1 MSTSERRAGRTSSRD
16 RLLDAA
22 AGFVASQGIQNL
34 TIEAVAAAAKVTKAG
49 LVYHFKTRDDLL
61 AALIER
67 VVGELDM
74 LDLRAQ
80 EARDA
85 READD
90 SAKPLKSSMAELSKL
105 TFDMPEDRR
114 LLLANLL
121 AATSLYPHLAGPVRD
136 FFSRSY
142 ARVAQSGPDAG
153 QVLALVV
160 ALDGIA
166 LLEVLNL
173 HRFTPE
179 QRQVLRDTL
188 ESAIRKLP
196 GSLIHFE
203 GLTMHSRSMPQAGRL
218 VLCALVSAALLS
230 ACQPSAAPVADVPRP
245 VKVEVA
251 GGAGQAHADTF
262 VATLRARQRTDLGF
276 ESSGRVVAMLVDV
289 GDRVRAGQVLAR
301 LDESPARWRLDKAT
315 ADRAAAAATLAERRT
330 HLRQQEELARDGI
343 ISAPAL
349 QAAQAS
355 HQQAASQLGVAE
367 AAVASARRDLAFT
380 RITAP
385 FDGEIV
391 ARQVQPFVDV
401 AAGQRACCRWKPAA
415 RWKPS

>member
-1 MSTSERRAGRTSSRD
+1 MSTSERRAGRSSSRD

-22 AGFVASQGIQNL
+22 AELVASQGIQNL

-80 EARDA
+80 EARDTRDTRDA

-90 SAKPLKSSMAELSKL
+90 SAKPLKSSLAELSKL

-136 FFSRSY
+136 FYTRSY

-166 LLEVLNL
+166 LLELLNL

-196 GSLIHFE
+196 
-203 GLTMHSRSMPQAGRL
+203 
-218 VLCALVSAALLS
+218 
-230 ACQPSAAPVADVPRP
+230 
-245 VKVEVA
+245 
-251 GGAGQAHADTF
+251 
-262 VATLRARQRTDLGF
+262 
-276 ESSGRVVAMLVDV
+276 
-289 GDRVRAGQVLAR
+289 
-301 LDESPARWRLDKAT
+301 
-315 ADRAAAAATLAERRT
+315 
-330 HLRQQEELARDGI
+330 
-343 ISAPAL
+343 
-349 QAAQAS
+349 
-355 HQQAASQLGVAE
+355 
-367 AAVASARRDLAFT
+367 
-380 RITAP
+380 
-385 FDGEIV
+385 
-391 ARQVQPFVDV
+391 
-401 AAGQRACCRWKPAA
+401 
-415 RWKPS
+415 

>member
-1 MSTSERRAGRTSSRD
+1 MSTSERRAGRSSSRD

-22 AGFVASQGIQNL
+22 AELVVSQGIQNL

-80 EARDA
+80 EAL
-85 READD
+85 EADD
-90 SAKPLKSSMAELSKL
+90 SAKPLKSSMAELSEL

-136 FFSRSY
+136 FYSRSY

-196 GSLIHFE
+196 
-203 GLTMHSRSMPQAGRL
+203 
-218 VLCALVSAALLS
+218 
-230 ACQPSAAPVADVPRP
+230 
-245 VKVEVA
+245 
-251 GGAGQAHADTF
+251 
-262 VATLRARQRTDLGF
+262 
-276 ESSGRVVAMLVDV
+276 
-289 GDRVRAGQVLAR
+289 
-301 LDESPARWRLDKAT
+301 
-315 ADRAAAAATLAERRT
+315 
-330 HLRQQEELARDGI
+330 
-343 ISAPAL
+343 
-349 QAAQAS
+349 
-355 HQQAASQLGVAE
+355 
-367 AAVASARRDLAFT
+367 
-380 RITAP
+380 
-385 FDGEIV
+385 
-391 ARQVQPFVDV
+391 
-401 AAGQRACCRWKPAA
+401 
-415 RWKPS
+415 

>member
-1 MSTSERRAGRTSSRD
+1 MRFVKLYYTYSLVSIPRRCTMSTSERRAGRSSSRD

-22 AGFVASQGIQNL
+22 AELVASQGIQNL

-80 EARDA
+80 EAL
-85 READD
+85 EVDD

-136 FFSRSY
+136 FYSRSY

-196 GSLIHFE
+196 
-203 GLTMHSRSMPQAGRL
+203 
-218 VLCALVSAALLS
+218 
-230 ACQPSAAPVADVPRP
+230 
-245 VKVEVA
+245 
-251 GGAGQAHADTF
+251 
-262 VATLRARQRTDLGF
+262 
-276 ESSGRVVAMLVDV
+276 
-289 GDRVRAGQVLAR
+289 
-301 LDESPARWRLDKAT
+301 
-315 ADRAAAAATLAERRT
+315 
-330 HLRQQEELARDGI
+330 
-343 ISAPAL
+343 
-349 QAAQAS
+349 
-355 HQQAASQLGVAE
+355 
-367 AAVASARRDLAFT
+367 
-380 RITAP
+380 
-385 FDGEIV
+385 
-391 ARQVQPFVDV
+391 
-401 AAGQRACCRWKPAA
+401 
-415 RWKPS
+415 

>member
-1 MSTSERRAGRTSSRD
+1 MSTSERRAGRSSSRD

-22 AGFVASQGIQNL
+22 AELVASQGIQNL

-80 EARDA
+80 EALEA
-85 READD
+85 CEADD

-136 FFSRSY
+136 FYSRSY

-196 GSLIHFE
+196 
-203 GLTMHSRSMPQAGRL
+203 
-218 VLCALVSAALLS
+218 
-230 ACQPSAAPVADVPRP
+230 
-245 VKVEVA
+245 
-251 GGAGQAHADTF
+251 
-262 VATLRARQRTDLGF
+262 
-276 ESSGRVVAMLVDV
+276 
-289 GDRVRAGQVLAR
+289 
-301 LDESPARWRLDKAT
+301 
-315 ADRAAAAATLAERRT
+315 
-330 HLRQQEELARDGI
+330 
-343 ISAPAL
+343 
-349 QAAQAS
+349 
-355 HQQAASQLGVAE
+355 
-367 AAVASARRDLAFT
+367 
-380 RITAP
+380 
-385 FDGEIV
+385 
-391 ARQVQPFVDV
+391 
-401 AAGQRACCRWKPAA
+401 
-415 RWKPS
+415 

>member
-1 MSTSERRAGRTSSRD
+1 MSTSERRAGRSSSRD

-22 AGFVASQGIQNL
+22 AELVASQGIQNL

-80 EARDA
+80 EAL
-85 READD
+85 EADD
-90 SAKPLKSSMAELSKL
+90 SAKPLKSSMAELSEL

-136 FFSRSY
+136 FYSRSY

-196 GSLIHFE
+196 
-203 GLTMHSRSMPQAGRL
+203 
-218 VLCALVSAALLS
+218 
-230 ACQPSAAPVADVPRP
+230 
-245 VKVEVA
+245 
-251 GGAGQAHADTF
+251 
-262 VATLRARQRTDLGF
+262 
-276 ESSGRVVAMLVDV
+276 
-289 GDRVRAGQVLAR
+289 
-301 LDESPARWRLDKAT
+301 
-315 ADRAAAAATLAERRT
+315 
-330 HLRQQEELARDGI
+330 
-343 ISAPAL
+343 
-349 QAAQAS
+349 
-355 HQQAASQLGVAE
+355 
-367 AAVASARRDLAFT
+367 
-380 RITAP
+380 
-385 FDGEIV
+385 
-391 ARQVQPFVDV
+391 
-401 AAGQRACCRWKPAA
+401 
-415 RWKPS
+415 

>member
-1 MSTSERRAGRTSSRD
+1 MRFVKLYYTYSLVSIPRRCTMSTSERRAGRSSSRD

-22 AGFVASQGIQNL
+22 AELVASQGIQNL

-80 EARDA
+80 EAL
-85 READD
+85 EADD
-90 SAKPLKSSMAELSKL
+90 SAKPLKSSMAELSEL

-136 FFSRSY
+136 FYSRSY

-196 GSLIHFE
+196 
-203 GLTMHSRSMPQAGRL
+203 
-218 VLCALVSAALLS
+218 
-230 ACQPSAAPVADVPRP
+230 
-245 VKVEVA
+245 
-251 GGAGQAHADTF
+251 
-262 VATLRARQRTDLGF
+262 
-276 ESSGRVVAMLVDV
+276 
-289 GDRVRAGQVLAR
+289 
-301 LDESPARWRLDKAT
+301 
-315 ADRAAAAATLAERRT
+315 
-330 HLRQQEELARDGI
+330 
-343 ISAPAL
+343 
-349 QAAQAS
+349 
-355 HQQAASQLGVAE
+355 
-367 AAVASARRDLAFT
+367 
-380 RITAP
+380 
-385 FDGEIV
+385 
-391 ARQVQPFVDV
+391 
-401 AAGQRACCRWKPAA
+401 
-415 RWKPS
+415 

>member
-1 MSTSERRAGRTSSRD
+1 MKPWPLPR
-16 RLLDAA
+16 
-22 AGFVASQGIQNL
+22 
-34 TIEAVAAAAKVTKAG
+34 VTKAG

-80 EARDA
+80 EAL
-85 READD
+85 EADD

-136 FFSRSY
+136 FYSRSY

-196 GSLIHFE
+196 
-203 GLTMHSRSMPQAGRL
+203 
-218 VLCALVSAALLS
+218 
-230 ACQPSAAPVADVPRP
+230 
-245 VKVEVA
+245 
-251 GGAGQAHADTF
+251 
-262 VATLRARQRTDLGF
+262 
-276 ESSGRVVAMLVDV
+276 
-289 GDRVRAGQVLAR
+289 
-301 LDESPARWRLDKAT
+301 
-315 ADRAAAAATLAERRT
+315 
-330 HLRQQEELARDGI
+330 
-343 ISAPAL
+343 
-349 QAAQAS
+349 
-355 HQQAASQLGVAE
+355 
-367 AAVASARRDLAFT
+367 
-380 RITAP
+380 
-385 FDGEIV
+385 
-391 ARQVQPFVDV
+391 
-401 AAGQRACCRWKPAA
+401 
-415 RWKPS
+415 

>member
-1 MSTSERRAGRTSSRD
+1 MSTSERRAGRSSSRD

-22 AGFVASQGIQNL
+22 AELVASQGIQNL

-74 LDLRAQ
+74 LEMRAH
-80 EARDA
+80 
-85 READD
+85 EADA
-90 SAKPLKSSMAELSKL
+90 SANPLKSSLAELSKL

-142 ARVAQSGPDAG
+142 EQVAQSGPDAG

-196 GSLIHFE
+196 
-203 GLTMHSRSMPQAGRL
+203 
-218 VLCALVSAALLS
+218 
-230 ACQPSAAPVADVPRP
+230 
-245 VKVEVA
+245 
-251 GGAGQAHADTF
+251 
-262 VATLRARQRTDLGF
+262 
-276 ESSGRVVAMLVDV
+276 
-289 GDRVRAGQVLAR
+289 
-301 LDESPARWRLDKAT
+301 
-315 ADRAAAAATLAERRT
+315 
-330 HLRQQEELARDGI
+330 
-343 ISAPAL
+343 
-349 QAAQAS
+349 
-355 HQQAASQLGVAE
+355 
-367 AAVASARRDLAFT
+367 
-380 RITAP
+380 
-385 FDGEIV
+385 
-391 ARQVQPFVDV
+391 
-401 AAGQRACCRWKPAA
+401 
-415 RWKPS
+415 

>member
-1 MSTSERRAGRTSSRD
+1 MTTSERRAGRSSSRD

-22 AGFVASQGIQNL
+22 AELVASQGIQNL

-74 LDLRAQ
+74 LELRAH
-80 EARDA
+80 AA

-90 SAKPLKSSMAELSKL
+90 SAKPLKSSLAELSKL

-173 HRFTPE
+173 HRFTSE

-196 GSLIHFE
+196 
-203 GLTMHSRSMPQAGRL
+203 
-218 VLCALVSAALLS
+218 
-230 ACQPSAAPVADVPRP
+230 
-245 VKVEVA
+245 
-251 GGAGQAHADTF
+251 
-262 VATLRARQRTDLGF
+262 
-276 ESSGRVVAMLVDV
+276 
-289 GDRVRAGQVLAR
+289 
-301 LDESPARWRLDKAT
+301 
-315 ADRAAAAATLAERRT
+315 
-330 HLRQQEELARDGI
+330 
-343 ISAPAL
+343 
-349 QAAQAS
+349 
-355 HQQAASQLGVAE
+355 
-367 AAVASARRDLAFT
+367 
-380 RITAP
+380 
-385 FDGEIV
+385 
-391 ARQVQPFVDV
+391 
-401 AAGQRACCRWKPAA
+401 
-415 RWKPS
+415 

>member
-1 MSTSERRAGRTSSRD
+1 MSTSERRAGRSSSRD

-22 AGFVASQGIQNL
+22 AELVASQGIQNL

-80 EARDA
+80 EARDTRDA

-90 SAKPLKSSMAELSKL
+90 SAKPLKSSLAELSKL

-136 FFSRSY
+136 FYTRSY

-166 LLEVLNL
+166 LLELLNL

-196 GSLIHFE
+196 
-203 GLTMHSRSMPQAGRL
+203 
-218 VLCALVSAALLS
+218 
-230 ACQPSAAPVADVPRP
+230 
-245 VKVEVA
+245 
-251 GGAGQAHADTF
+251 
-262 VATLRARQRTDLGF
+262 
-276 ESSGRVVAMLVDV
+276 
-289 GDRVRAGQVLAR
+289 
-301 LDESPARWRLDKAT
+301 
-315 ADRAAAAATLAERRT
+315 
-330 HLRQQEELARDGI
+330 
-343 ISAPAL
+343 
-349 QAAQAS
+349 
-355 HQQAASQLGVAE
+355 
-367 AAVASARRDLAFT
+367 
-380 RITAP
+380 
-385 FDGEIV
+385 
-391 ARQVQPFVDV
+391 
-401 AAGQRACCRWKPAA
+401 
-415 RWKPS
+415 

>member
-1 MSTSERRAGRTSSRD
+1 MFVKLYYTYSVVSIPRRCTMTTSERRAGRSSSRD

-22 AGFVASQGIQNL
+22 AELVASQGIQNL

-74 LDLRAQ
+74 LELRAH
-80 EARDA
+80 AA

-90 SAKPLKSSMAELSKL
+90 SAKPLKSSLAELSKL

-173 HRFTPE
+173 HRFTSE

-196 GSLIHFE
+196 
-203 GLTMHSRSMPQAGRL
+203 
-218 VLCALVSAALLS
+218 
-230 ACQPSAAPVADVPRP
+230 
-245 VKVEVA
+245 
-251 GGAGQAHADTF
+251 
-262 VATLRARQRTDLGF
+262 
-276 ESSGRVVAMLVDV
+276 
-289 GDRVRAGQVLAR
+289 
-301 LDESPARWRLDKAT
+301 
-315 ADRAAAAATLAERRT
+315 
-330 HLRQQEELARDGI
+330 
-343 ISAPAL
+343 
-349 QAAQAS
+349 
-355 HQQAASQLGVAE
+355 
-367 AAVASARRDLAFT
+367 
-380 RITAP
+380 
-385 FDGEIV
+385 
-391 ARQVQPFVDV
+391 
-401 AAGQRACCRWKPAA
+401 
-415 RWKPS
+415 

>member
-1 MSTSERRAGRTSSRD
+1 MSTSERRAGRSSSRD

-22 AGFVASQGIQNL
+22 AELVASQGIQNL

-80 EARDA
+80 EAL
-85 READD
+85 EVDD

-136 FFSRSY
+136 FYSRSY

-196 GSLIHFE
+196 
-203 GLTMHSRSMPQAGRL
+203 
-218 VLCALVSAALLS
+218 
-230 ACQPSAAPVADVPRP
+230 
-245 VKVEVA
+245 
-251 GGAGQAHADTF
+251 
-262 VATLRARQRTDLGF
+262 
-276 ESSGRVVAMLVDV
+276 
-289 GDRVRAGQVLAR
+289 
-301 LDESPARWRLDKAT
+301 
-315 ADRAAAAATLAERRT
+315 
-330 HLRQQEELARDGI
+330 
-343 ISAPAL
+343 
-349 QAAQAS
+349 
-355 HQQAASQLGVAE
+355 
-367 AAVASARRDLAFT
+367 
-380 RITAP
+380 
-385 FDGEIV
+385 
-391 ARQVQPFVDV
+391 
-401 AAGQRACCRWKPAA
+401 
-415 RWKPS
+415 

>member
-22 AGFVASQGIQNL
+22 AELVASQGIQNL

-136 FFSRSY
+136 FFAQLCTGCAKRPRCRAG
-142 ARVAQSGPDAG
+142 AR
-153 QVLALVV
+153 
-160 ALDGIA
+160 
-166 LLEVLNL
+166 
-173 HRFTPE
+173 
-179 QRQVLRDTL
+179 
-188 ESAIRKLP
+188 
-196 GSLIHFE
+196 
-203 GLTMHSRSMPQAGRL
+203 AGRRPRRHRP
-218 VLCALVSAALLS
+218 ARSA
-230 ACQPSAAPVADVPRP
+230 QPAPVHARAAPSVARH
-245 VKVEVA
+245 A
-251 GGAGQAHADTF
+251 G
-262 VATLRARQRTDLGF
+262 
-276 ESSGRVVAMLVDV
+276 
-289 GDRVRAGQVLAR
+289 
-301 LDESPARWRLDKAT
+301 K
-315 ADRAAAAATLAERRT
+315 
-330 HLRQQEELARDGI
+330 RD
-343 ISAPAL
+343 S
-349 QAAQAS
+349 QAS
-355 HQQAASQLGVAE
+355 LE
-367 AAVASARRDLAFT
+367 
-380 RITAP
+380 
-385 FDGEIV
+385 
-391 ARQVQPFVDV
+391 
-401 AAGQRACCRWKPAA
+401 
-415 RWKPS
+415 PSFISKV

>member
-1 MSTSERRAGRTSSRD
+1 MSTSERRAGRSSSRD

-22 AGFVASQGIQNL
+22 AELVASQGIQNL

-80 EARDA
+80 EAL
-85 READD
+85 EADD

-136 FFSRSY
+136 FYSRSY

-166 LLEVLNL
+166 LLEMLNL

-196 GSLIHFE
+196 
-203 GLTMHSRSMPQAGRL
+203 
-218 VLCALVSAALLS
+218 
-230 ACQPSAAPVADVPRP
+230 
-245 VKVEVA
+245 
-251 GGAGQAHADTF
+251 
-262 VATLRARQRTDLGF
+262 
-276 ESSGRVVAMLVDV
+276 
-289 GDRVRAGQVLAR
+289 
-301 LDESPARWRLDKAT
+301 
-315 ADRAAAAATLAERRT
+315 
-330 HLRQQEELARDGI
+330 
-343 ISAPAL
+343 
-349 QAAQAS
+349 
-355 HQQAASQLGVAE
+355 
-367 AAVASARRDLAFT
+367 
-380 RITAP
+380 
-385 FDGEIV
+385 
-391 ARQVQPFVDV
+391 
-401 AAGQRACCRWKPAA
+401 
-415 RWKPS
+415 

>member
-1 MSTSERRAGRTSSRD
+1 MSTSERRAGRSSSRD

-22 AGFVASQGIQNL
+22 AELVASQGIQNL

-80 EARDA
+80 EAL
-85 READD
+85 EADD

-136 FFSRSY
+136 FYSRSY

-196 GSLIHFE
+196 
-203 GLTMHSRSMPQAGRL
+203 
-218 VLCALVSAALLS
+218 
-230 ACQPSAAPVADVPRP
+230 
-245 VKVEVA
+245 
-251 GGAGQAHADTF
+251 
-262 VATLRARQRTDLGF
+262 
-276 ESSGRVVAMLVDV
+276 
-289 GDRVRAGQVLAR
+289 
-301 LDESPARWRLDKAT
+301 
-315 ADRAAAAATLAERRT
+315 
-330 HLRQQEELARDGI
+330 
-343 ISAPAL
+343 
-349 QAAQAS
+349 
-355 HQQAASQLGVAE
+355 
-367 AAVASARRDLAFT
+367 
-380 RITAP
+380 
-385 FDGEIV
+385 
-391 ARQVQPFVDV
+391 
-401 AAGQRACCRWKPAA
+401 
-415 RWKPS
+415 

>member
-1 MSTSERRAGRTSSRD
+1 MSTSERRAGRSSSRD

-22 AGFVASQGIQNL
+22 AELVASQGIQNL

-74 LDLRAQ
+74 LELRAH
-80 EARDA
+80 ET
-85 READD
+85 READA
-90 SAKPLKSSMAELSKL
+90 SARPLKSSLAELSKL

-142 ARVAQSGPDAG
+142 EQVAQSGPEAG

-196 GSLIHFE
+196 
-203 GLTMHSRSMPQAGRL
+203 
-218 VLCALVSAALLS
+218 
-230 ACQPSAAPVADVPRP
+230 
-245 VKVEVA
+245 
-251 GGAGQAHADTF
+251 
-262 VATLRARQRTDLGF
+262 
-276 ESSGRVVAMLVDV
+276 
-289 GDRVRAGQVLAR
+289 
-301 LDESPARWRLDKAT
+301 
-315 ADRAAAAATLAERRT
+315 
-330 HLRQQEELARDGI
+330 
-343 ISAPAL
+343 
-349 QAAQAS
+349 
-355 HQQAASQLGVAE
+355 
-367 AAVASARRDLAFT
+367 
-380 RITAP
+380 
-385 FDGEIV
+385 
-391 ARQVQPFVDV
+391 
-401 AAGQRACCRWKPAA
+401 
-415 RWKPS
+415 

>member
-1 MSTSERRAGRTSSRD
+1 MEFVKLYCTYSLVSIPRRCTMSTSERRAGRSSSRD

-22 AGFVASQGIQNL
+22 AELVASQGIQNL

-80 EARDA
+80 EARDT

-90 SAKPLKSSMAELSKL
+90 AAKPLKSSLAELSKL

-136 FFSRSY
+136 FYSRSY

-166 LLEVLNL
+166 LLEVFNL

-196 GSLIHFE
+196 
-203 GLTMHSRSMPQAGRL
+203 
-218 VLCALVSAALLS
+218 
-230 ACQPSAAPVADVPRP
+230 
-245 VKVEVA
+245 
-251 GGAGQAHADTF
+251 
-262 VATLRARQRTDLGF
+262 
-276 ESSGRVVAMLVDV
+276 
-289 GDRVRAGQVLAR
+289 
-301 LDESPARWRLDKAT
+301 
-315 ADRAAAAATLAERRT
+315 
-330 HLRQQEELARDGI
+330 
-343 ISAPAL
+343 
-349 QAAQAS
+349 
-355 HQQAASQLGVAE
+355 
-367 AAVASARRDLAFT
+367 
-380 RITAP
+380 
-385 FDGEIV
+385 
-391 ARQVQPFVDV
+391 
-401 AAGQRACCRWKPAA
+401 
-415 RWKPS
+415 

>member
-1 MSTSERRAGRTSSRD
+1 MRFVKLYYTYSLVSIPRRCTMSTSERRAGRSSSRD

-22 AGFVASQGIQNL
+22 AELVASQGIQNL

-80 EARDA
+80 EAL
-85 READD
+85 EADD

-136 FFSRSY
+136 FYSRSY

-166 LLEVLNL
+166 LLEMLNL

-196 GSLIHFE
+196 
-203 GLTMHSRSMPQAGRL
+203 
-218 VLCALVSAALLS
+218 
-230 ACQPSAAPVADVPRP
+230 
-245 VKVEVA
+245 
-251 GGAGQAHADTF
+251 
-262 VATLRARQRTDLGF
+262 
-276 ESSGRVVAMLVDV
+276 
-289 GDRVRAGQVLAR
+289 
-301 LDESPARWRLDKAT
+301 
-315 ADRAAAAATLAERRT
+315 
-330 HLRQQEELARDGI
+330 
-343 ISAPAL
+343 
-349 QAAQAS
+349 
-355 HQQAASQLGVAE
+355 
-367 AAVASARRDLAFT
+367 
-380 RITAP
+380 
-385 FDGEIV
+385 
-391 ARQVQPFVDV
+391 
-401 AAGQRACCRWKPAA
+401 
-415 RWKPS
+415 

>member
-1 MSTSERRAGRTSSRD
+1 MTTSERRAGRSSSRD

-22 AGFVASQGIQNL
+22 AELVASQGIQNL

-74 LDLRAQ
+74 LELRAH
-80 EARDA
+80 AA
-85 READD
+85 HEADA
-90 SAKPLKSSMAELSKL
+90 SAKPLKSSLDELSKL

-142 ARVAQSGPDAG
+142 EQVAQSGPDAG
-153 QVLALVV
+153 QALALVV

-196 GSLIHFE
+196 
-203 GLTMHSRSMPQAGRL
+203 
-218 VLCALVSAALLS
+218 
-230 ACQPSAAPVADVPRP
+230 
-245 VKVEVA
+245 
-251 GGAGQAHADTF
+251 
-262 VATLRARQRTDLGF
+262 
-276 ESSGRVVAMLVDV
+276 
-289 GDRVRAGQVLAR
+289 
-301 LDESPARWRLDKAT
+301 
-315 ADRAAAAATLAERRT
+315 
-330 HLRQQEELARDGI
+330 
-343 ISAPAL
+343 
-349 QAAQAS
+349 
-355 HQQAASQLGVAE
+355 
-367 AAVASARRDLAFT
+367 
-380 RITAP
+380 
-385 FDGEIV
+385 
-391 ARQVQPFVDV
+391 
-401 AAGQRACCRWKPAA
+401 
-415 RWKPS
+415 

>member
-1 MSTSERRAGRTSSRD
+1 MSTSERRAGRSSSRD

-22 AGFVASQGIQNL
+22 AELVASQGIQNL

-74 LDLRAQ
+74 LELRAN
-80 EARDA
+80 EA

-90 SAKPLKSSMAELSKL
+90 SAKPLKSSLAELSKL

-188 ESAIRKLP
+188 ESAIRKL
-196 GSLIHFE
+196 S
-203 GLTMHSRSMPQAGRL
+203 
-218 VLCALVSAALLS
+218 
-230 ACQPSAAPVADVPRP
+230 
-245 VKVEVA
+245 
-251 GGAGQAHADTF
+251 
-262 VATLRARQRTDLGF
+262 
-276 ESSGRVVAMLVDV
+276 
-289 GDRVRAGQVLAR
+289 
-301 LDESPARWRLDKAT
+301 
-315 ADRAAAAATLAERRT
+315 
-330 HLRQQEELARDGI
+330 
-343 ISAPAL
+343 
-349 QAAQAS
+349 
-355 HQQAASQLGVAE
+355 
-367 AAVASARRDLAFT
+367 
-380 RITAP
+380 
-385 FDGEIV
+385 
-391 ARQVQPFVDV
+391 
-401 AAGQRACCRWKPAA
+401 
-415 RWKPS
+415 

>member
-1 MSTSERRAGRTSSRD
+1 MEFVKLYCTYSVVSIPRRCTMSTSERRAGRSSSRD

-22 AGFVASQGIQNL
+22 AELVASQGIQNL

-74 LDLRAQ
+74 LELRAN
-80 EARDA
+80 EA

-90 SAKPLKSSMAELSKL
+90 SAKPLKSSLAELSKL

-188 ESAIRKLP
+188 ESAIRKL
-196 GSLIHFE
+196 S
-203 GLTMHSRSMPQAGRL
+203 
-218 VLCALVSAALLS
+218 
-230 ACQPSAAPVADVPRP
+230 
-245 VKVEVA
+245 
-251 GGAGQAHADTF
+251 
-262 VATLRARQRTDLGF
+262 
-276 ESSGRVVAMLVDV
+276 
-289 GDRVRAGQVLAR
+289 
-301 LDESPARWRLDKAT
+301 
-315 ADRAAAAATLAERRT
+315 
-330 HLRQQEELARDGI
+330 
-343 ISAPAL
+343 
-349 QAAQAS
+349 
-355 HQQAASQLGVAE
+355 
-367 AAVASARRDLAFT
+367 
-380 RITAP
+380 
-385 FDGEIV
+385 
-391 ARQVQPFVDV
+391 
-401 AAGQRACCRWKPAA
+401 
-415 RWKPS
+415 

>member
-1 MSTSERRAGRTSSRD
+1 MSTSERRAGRSSSRD

-22 AGFVASQGIQNL
+22 AELVANQGIQNL

-74 LDLRAQ
+74 LELRAH
-80 EARDA
+80 EA

-90 SAKPLKSSMAELSKL
+90 SAKPLKSSLAELSKL

-142 ARVAQSGPDAG
+142 ARVSQSGPDAG

-196 GSLIHFE
+196 
-203 GLTMHSRSMPQAGRL
+203 
-218 VLCALVSAALLS
+218 
-230 ACQPSAAPVADVPRP
+230 
-245 VKVEVA
+245 
-251 GGAGQAHADTF
+251 
-262 VATLRARQRTDLGF
+262 
-276 ESSGRVVAMLVDV
+276 
-289 GDRVRAGQVLAR
+289 
-301 LDESPARWRLDKAT
+301 
-315 ADRAAAAATLAERRT
+315 
-330 HLRQQEELARDGI
+330 
-343 ISAPAL
+343 
-349 QAAQAS
+349 
-355 HQQAASQLGVAE
+355 
-367 AAVASARRDLAFT
+367 
-380 RITAP
+380 
-385 FDGEIV
+385 
-391 ARQVQPFVDV
+391 
-401 AAGQRACCRWKPAA
+401 
-415 RWKPS
+415 

>member
-1 MSTSERRAGRTSSRD
+1 M
-16 RLLDAA
+16 
-22 AGFVASQGIQNL
+22 
-34 TIEAVAAAAKVTKAG
+34 AAAAKVTKAG

-80 EARDA
+80 EAL
-85 READD
+85 EVDD

-136 FFSRSY
+136 FYSRSY

-196 GSLIHFE
+196 
-203 GLTMHSRSMPQAGRL
+203 
-218 VLCALVSAALLS
+218 
-230 ACQPSAAPVADVPRP
+230 
-245 VKVEVA
+245 
-251 GGAGQAHADTF
+251 
-262 VATLRARQRTDLGF
+262 
-276 ESSGRVVAMLVDV
+276 
-289 GDRVRAGQVLAR
+289 
-301 LDESPARWRLDKAT
+301 
-315 ADRAAAAATLAERRT
+315 
-330 HLRQQEELARDGI
+330 
-343 ISAPAL
+343 
-349 QAAQAS
+349 
-355 HQQAASQLGVAE
+355 
-367 AAVASARRDLAFT
+367 
-380 RITAP
+380 
-385 FDGEIV
+385 
-391 ARQVQPFVDV
+391 
-401 AAGQRACCRWKPAA
+401 
-415 RWKPS
+415 